1 LYPGTPR
8 VGDTVL
14 LTCRGWL
21 PHQPIS
27 LDAIPR
33 QPVLD
38 SAGVPATADLLDTA
52 SYLVPRHG
60 DYPFTTYAGAVAAVE
75 RPRLLEDR
83 PTYRLMSADLENSPP
98 SMSFAIA
105 TYFDVLN
112 IEAAAH
118 EYAADHRTGRHPM
131 LAELPLRSCIGSPT
145 DPTRRPMTT
154 AITTLTLRHD
164 PLSDDARF
172 LVHWRDPAKVATNGG
187 FYQLAPVGMFQ
198 PAGAAAERAIV
209 DLDLWRC
216 IVREYNEEL
225 LGAPEIEKVAY
236 ERWPFYL
243 DLEQARTD
251 GLCRPYLIGI
261 GVDPLTLA
269 TDLLTVVVFDAAT
282 YDHLFANLCTDN
294 AEGSFELDE
303 DGQPGTPFDH
313 HEVRRLVNLPG
324 MQPAGAA
331 TLHLAWHHRATLLAK
346 CGRIIS

>member
-1 LYPGTPR
+1 

-14 LTCRGWL
+14 LTRRGWL
-21 PHQPIS
+21 PHQPVP
-27 LDAIPR
+27 LDANTP
-33 QPVLD
+33 QPVFD
-38 SAGVPATADLLDTA
+38 SAGMPATAELLEAA
-52 SYLVPRHG
+52 SHLVPRG
-60 DYPFTTYAGAVAAVE
+60 DDDHPVTTYAEAVAAIE
-75 RPRLLEDR
+75 RPSLFEDR
-83 PTYRLMSADLENSPP
+83 PTYRLMRADLDTSSP
-98 SMSFAIA
+98 SMSFALA

-112 IEAAAH
+112 IGEAAAH
-118 EYAADHRTGRHPM
+118 EYAAYHRTGGHPM
-131 LAELPLRSCIGSPT
+131 LAELPLRSRIGNPT
-145 DPTRRPMTT
+145 DPSRRPMTT

-164 PLSDDARF
+164 PVSDDTRF

-282 YDHLFANLCTDN
+282 YNHLFANLCTDN